1 MEKHNGY
8 NLTVAQQRGELRS
21 IYGKAAGASEGQLC
35 SWGTSEC
42 ASHPAGSN
50 VLSSHSLP
58 TLAMQEPL
66 GCFAIF
72 SQGLVLSCPGEWEVL
87 KPRWKWGVWEWGGA
101 SWSWEALGRGGS
113 ASCKPRGGSARR
125 WCKEKAASACVEVE
139 WGVCFGWEA
148 WVVWMKL
155 QGKGGT
161 ERGGLEETVNML
173 QLCFV
178 SWQSTR
184 WDQLHT
190 GRVGMM

>member
-1 MEKHNGY
+1 MLRKGSCVHEAHLNV
-8 NLTVAQQRGELRS
+8 LPTQRGAMFSAPTHCPPWQCKNHLGALL
-21 IYGKAAGASEGQLC
+21 YLAKAWFSPAQVSGRCWNQDGNEVCGSEVVHPEAGRHWEEVGQP
-35 SWGTSEC
+35 
-42 ASHPAGSN
+42 PAN
-50 VLSSHSLP
+50 
-58 TLAMQEPL
+58 
-66 GCFAIF
+66 
-72 SQGLVLSCPGEWEVL
+72 LVV
-87 KPRWKWGVWEWGGA
+87 GVE
-101 SWSWEALGRGGS
+101 
-113 ASCKPRGGSARR
+113 ARR

-178 SWQSTR
+178 SWQNTR